1 MVWRNAGWNLG
12 WRGFGPPPPP
22 RMGSYVVAFCRLALE
37 QPGLEIE
44 ALAQC

>member
-1 MVWRNAGWNLG
+1 MQAGIWAGEDLV
-12 WRGFGPPPPP
+12 PPPL
-22 RMGSYVVAFCRLALE
+22 MGSYVVAFCRLALE